1 MLERVHRGGGGGGE
15 GFLSEILN
23 NDAPTT
29 TSSSYPFEVMTP
41 PGTGA
46 KGAAN
51 ASFPKIGAMGGNNA
65 KVAIAS
71 LVAAVALLS
80 AIRDRD
86 ARLLD
91 PAEFRAWIVRTMGG
105 VASLGDAGLVLY
117 ALGFA
122 LWEVCGL
129 PTSVV
134 ETAAGMAFGRG
145 RGLAGSFAGK
155 TCGSC
160 LAFALGRTLLSD
172 VVSSRVGGSEPF
184 DSIVRGAARNPVRT
198 AFVVRYSVFP
208 QAVKNFGMA
217 LTTPVSFPVFLLSIV
232 VHGLPFSTLWAALG
246 DDAGSR
252 LRASESGDG
261 GGDHPREPRPERI
274 ARVRHGFRIRGL
286 AGDHG
291 MVAGRF
297 AQGRLRKLLEDE
309 PKDVKKV
316 DMVI

>member
-1 MLERVHRGGGGGGE
+1 MERVHRGGE

-29 TSSSYPFEVMTP
+29 TSSSYPSEAMTP
-41 PGTGA
+41 PDTGA

-51 ASFPKIGAMGGNNA
+51 ASFPKIVGAMMGGNNA

-71 LVAAVALLS
+71 LVVAAAVALLS
-80 AIRDRD
+80 AIRNRD
-86 ARLLD
+86 AGLLD
-91 PAEFRAWIVRTMGG
+91 PAKFRAWIVRTMGG
-105 VASLGDAGLVLY
+105 VASLGDAGLILY

-134 ETAAGMAFGRG
+134 ETAAGMAFGRT

-160 LAFALGRTLLSD
+160 MAFALGRTLLSG

-261 GGDHPREPRPERI
+261 GEVIPANLVLNGLL
-274 ARVRHGFRIRGL
+274 AFVTVFGFVVSPAITGL
-286 AGDHG
+286 WLAD
-291 MVAGRF
+291 
-297 AQGRLRKLLEDE
+297 LRKEG
-309 PKDVKKV
+309 
-316 DMVI
+316 

>member
-1 MLERVHRGGGGGGE
+1 M
-15 GFLSEILN
+15 SEILN

-29 TSSSYPFEVMTP
+29 SSPRPSKGLTP
-41 PGTGA
+41 TGTGA
-46 KGAAN
+46 GGAAN
-51 ASFPKIGAMGGNNA
+51 ASPKIAAMMGNHA
-65 KVAIAS
+65 KAAS

-80 AIRDRD
+80 AICNRD
-86 ARLLD
+86 ALASSLSCILD
-91 PAEFRAWIVRTMGG
+91 PSEFRARIVRAMGG
-105 VASLGDAGLVLY
+105 AASLGDAGLALY
-117 ALGFA
+117 AVAFA

-134 ETAAGMAFGRG
+134 ETAAGMAFGRK

-160 LAFALGRTLLSD
+160 LAFALGRTLLSGA
-172 VVSSRVGGSEPF
+172 VSSRVGGSEPF
-184 DSIVRGAARNPVRT
+184 DSIVRGAARNPART

-261 GGDHPREPRPERI
+261 GEIPANIVLNGLLAFVTVFGFVVSPAITGLWLADLHRE
-274 ARVRHGFRIRGL
+274 
-286 AGDHG
+286 D
-291 MVAGRF
+291 
-297 AQGRLRKLLEDE
+297 
-309 PKDVKKV
+309 
-316 DMVI
+316 

>member
-1 MLERVHRGGGGGGE
+1 
-15 GFLSEILN
+15 
-23 NDAPTT
+23 
-29 TSSSYPFEVMTP
+29 
-41 PGTGA
+41 
-46 KGAAN
+46 
-51 ASFPKIGAMGGNNA
+51 
-65 KVAIAS
+65 
-71 LVAAVALLS
+71 
-80 AIRDRD
+80 
-86 ARLLD
+86 
-91 PAEFRAWIVRTMGG
+91 
-105 VASLGDAGLVLY
+105 
-117 ALGFA
+117 
-122 LWEVCGL
+122 
-129 PTSVV
+129 
-134 ETAAGMAFGRG
+134 MAFGRG

-261 GGDHPREPRPERI
+261 EGGIIP
-274 ARVRHGFRIRGL
+274 ANLVLNGLLAFVTVFGFVVSPAITGWWL
-286 AGDHG
+286 AD
-291 MVAGRF
+291 
-297 AQGRLRKLLEDE
+297 LRKEG
-309 PKDVKKV
+309 
-316 DMVI
+316 

>member
-261 GGDHPREPRPERI
+261 GGGIIP
-274 ARVRHGFRIRGL
+274 ANLVLNGLLAFVTVFGFVVSPAITGWWL
-286 AGDHG
+286 AD
-291 MVAGRF
+291 
-297 AQGRLRKLLEDE
+297 LRKEG
-309 PKDVKKV
+309 
-316 DMVI
+316 